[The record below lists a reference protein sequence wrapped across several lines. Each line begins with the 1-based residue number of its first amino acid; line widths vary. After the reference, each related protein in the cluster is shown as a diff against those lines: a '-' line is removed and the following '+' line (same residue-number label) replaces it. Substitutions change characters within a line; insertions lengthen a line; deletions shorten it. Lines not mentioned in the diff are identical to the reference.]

1 MTRTLI
7 GAVAGLNALTPRSAM
22 SFDTIIHRDV
32 NIAFS
37 EFRSK
42 GMDLIPTR
50 VDQDSIKVR
59 QKDPN

>member
-1 MTRTLI
+1 
-7 GAVAGLNALTPRSAM
+7 M